1 MMIQSELAE
10 KTNEEL
16 LEIYRQTK
24 NQNVKQ
30 EIVLRYLYLVK
41 NIALQFRGIYASFA
55 QIDDIINEG
64 IIALMGAVDKF
75 DPEKNAKF
83 ETFVSKRL
91 KGLIIDIARKQ
102 DWVPRNIRKDYKE
115 IETAMRT
122 LYEELGRY
130 PTNQEVAEYLNMSLE
145 KYLKILGKTN
155 LYNLISLDYFIG
167 ERTGEQGAERLISHE
182 VSPEEQLENKELQQ
196 VLTEGLQSLR
206 EKEQIVL
213 SLYYRKELT
222 MKEIAK
228 VMHLS
233 EPRISQIHASGL
245 KALKLYMEKNF
256 HA

>member
-1 MMIQSELAE
+1 MIQSELAE

-16 LEIYRQTK
+16 LDAYRQTK
-24 NQNVKQ
+24 DQTVKQ

-41 NIALQFRGIYASFA
+41 NIALQFRGVYASFA
-55 QIDDIINEG
+55 QTDDIINEG

-102 DWVPRNIRKDYKE
+102 E
-115 IETAMRT
+115 IEAAMRT

-130 PTNQEVAEYLNMSLE
+130 PTNQEVADYLNISVE

-167 ERTGEQGAERLISHE
+167 ERTGEQGAERLVSHE
-182 VSPEEQLENKELQQ
+182 SSPEEQLENKELQQ

-206 EKEQIVL
+206 EKEQMVF

-256 HA
+256 RY